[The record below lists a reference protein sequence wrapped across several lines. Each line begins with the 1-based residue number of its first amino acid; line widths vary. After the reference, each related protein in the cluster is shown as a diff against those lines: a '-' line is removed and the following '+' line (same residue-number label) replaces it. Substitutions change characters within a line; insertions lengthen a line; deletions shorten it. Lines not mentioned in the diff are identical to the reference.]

1 MLEFEY
7 AASEEFMMVKSTLRS
22 NILGDETVHIQNLD
36 FLYFFEA
43 LQV

>member
-22 NILGDETVHIQNLD
+22 NILSDETVHKQNLV
-36 FLYFFEA
+36 FIGTF
-43 LQV
+43 